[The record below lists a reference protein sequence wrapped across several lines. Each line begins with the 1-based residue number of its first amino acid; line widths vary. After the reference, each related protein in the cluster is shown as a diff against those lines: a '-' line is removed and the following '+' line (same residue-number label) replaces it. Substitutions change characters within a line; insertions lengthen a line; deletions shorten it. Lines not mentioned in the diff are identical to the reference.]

1 VWFSPTETIRKL
13 NEFSENME
21 SWFSVEESES
31 LIRQAVSCGQEL
43 LAAELVC
50 RGLKVSFETCMSL
63 LPFGSILYSLQ
74 ELNGDKIYRTLPPES
89 SESTSSRDTFEFQ
102 EVFNEDFCEISTN
115 TTSLSSRFAP
125 EEEDPLLLWKDMNSN
140 SIVYEPISIQKEPEN
155 IVAEERVEACSRID
169 ILEQNQT
176 SKKYTESFFV
186 TKLSER
192 LELDEVLTMTGGQE
206 VKEQE
211 SQYARWDARS
221 RWWIDRPDEFF
232 ISLQQNELSQY
243 IPDLFSPSGTLLDR
257 EYSLVRCSTRLDQAV
272 QELNERY
279 DMSQHIEFESI
290 EKDDD
295 LDVEDELDLFLSE
308 LLSHL
313 IHVIKGNKNASDDK
327 SGHASSI
334 FISVYRIGFISITP
348 STPLTEPEEI

>member
-1 VWFSPTETIRKL
+1 
-13 NEFSENME
+13 M
-21 SWFSVEESES
+21 
-31 LIRQAVSCGQEL
+31 
-43 LAAELVC
+43 
-50 RGLKVSFETCMSL
+50 
-63 LPFGSILYSLQ
+63 
-74 ELNGDKIYRTLPPES
+74 
-89 SESTSSRDTFEFQ
+89 

-115 TTSLSSRFAP
+115 TTSKISRFSP
-125 EEEDPLLLWKDMNSN
+125 EEEDPLLLWKEMNSN

-211 SQYARWDARS
+211 SQYARWNARS

-272 QELNERY
+272 QELNEKY